1 MKKKL
6 RYGEL
11 LQTTYTSWKLLF
23 WFVLVNL
30 NPMKHTS
37 SVSAKQQQQQ
47 NNNKE
52 YNNIPFEAKC
62 GSVKMAGHRPSFL
75 LQV

>member
-1 MKKKL
+1 
-6 RYGEL
+6 
-11 LQTTYTSWKLLF
+11 
-23 WFVLVNL
+23 
-30 NPMKHTS
+30 MKHTS

-47 NNNKE
+47 QQQNNNNKE